1 VSATAVVHARTS
13 PNQNAPV
20 ALVTGGAR
28 NIGLAIATRLQ
39 ADGYQV
45 LVTTYEVPGGPEAAG
60 EPASVPR
67 SEAVALGANRDWDV
81 LACDLANPEACA
93 ELVAFITDR
102 YGRLDCLV
110 NNAATWTYGPALEV
124 SDADWRLV
132 LEVNVLAAVRLI
144 REAHPL
150 LRSSPAPRIVNIS
163 SIGADWAGNGVAPYN
178 VSKAGVNSLTRAL
191 AVELAD
197 EGILVNA
204 IAPGFIETSSNEHE
218 LGDAE
223 VLGRR
228 LALVPASKPGA
239 PKDVANLVSFL
250 ASPDLAF
257 VTGSIV
263 TIDGGQLA
271 GARTGLIG

>member
-1 VSATAVVHARTS
+1 VSATAVVHARS
-13 PNQNAPV
+13 NPDHDAPV

-28 NIGLAIATRLQ
+28 NIGLAIAGRLQ
-39 ADGYQV
+39 TDGYQV

-60 EPASVPR
+60 EPASVPAA
-67 SEAVALGANRDWDV
+67 EAAALGARRDWDV
-81 LACDLANPEACA
+81 LTCDLATPQACVD
-93 ELVAFITDR
+93 LVAFIAAR

-110 NNAATWTYGPALEV
+110 NNAATWTYGPALQV
-124 SDADWRLV
+124 SDDDWRRV

-150 LRSSPAPRIVNIS
+150 MRSSPAPRIVNVS
-163 SIGADWAGNGVAPYN
+163 SIGAEWAGNGVAPYN

-197 EGILVNA
+197 DGILVNA
-204 IAPGFIETSSNEHE
+204 IAPGFIDTSSNGHE

-228 LALVPASKPGA
+228 LALVPAGKPGA
-239 PKDVANLVSFL
+239 PEDVANLVSFL